1 MNVGFNSHP
10 SLTDMEPLWPKNNH
24 PILRKIDLLIRSN
37 VSNELFDANNLS
49 KQVGI
54 SVSSLNRFLKSE
66 VNASAGTLIKNFRL
80 EVAYQMITETDIPIK
95 SIGINIGFVQPSNF
109 TRAFI
114 RKYKKRPSQLRLDS
128 TQKKIS
134 INWSSPLSEEE
145 RLYFLRFLSKNTR
158 ISNGIY
164 SFCSQI
170 ENLDNTLA
178 EFSNSCCLSPSQLN
192 RILRKNLNTSASVLL
207 RYLRISYVLYYLI
220 ETDKN
225 ISDLIYSANFCDTS
239 YFYKCFKSIYKVTPK
254 TYLKVISNSSDHL
267 LYPRILH
274 MHKSDKWMR
283 L

>member
-95 SIGINIGFVQPSNF
+95 SIGISIGFVQPSNF

-114 RKYKKRPSQLRLDS
+114 RKYKKRPSQLRLES
-128 TQKKIS
+128 TQKKKLES
-134 INWSSPLSEEE
+134 IGLPHYQKKKGSIFYGFSQRTLE
-145 RLYFLRFLSKNTR
+145 FLMVF
-158 ISNGIY
+158 
-164 SFCSQI
+164 
-170 ENLDNTLA
+170 TLFA
-178 EFSNSCCLSPSQLN
+178 V
-192 RILRKNLNTSASVLL
+192 K
-207 RYLRISYVLYYLI
+207 
-220 ETDKN
+220 
-225 ISDLIYSANFCDTS
+225 
-239 YFYKCFKSIYKVTPK
+239 
-254 TYLKVISNSSDHL
+254 
-267 LYPRILH
+267 
-274 MHKSDKWMR
+274 
-283 L
+283 